1 MAMRKLKI
9 ERVSTLYGEGLKRV
23 DDRDLFR
30 IRDRIVEFE
39 IYNWYEAVNLQ
50 YGLLAKRV
58 GDALSQSNP
67 NLLVLVE

>member
-1 MAMRKLKI
+1 MATRKLKI

-39 IYNWYEAVNLQ
+39 IYNGYEAVNLQ

-67 NLLVLVE
+67 NLLVLAE